1 MLGDSTTTMETPA
14 SMQTKTRV
22 FSVLKLNLKLH
33 INSACKWYFFSH
45 SSDYHTLQFMSLD
58 APVET
63 CSAFLFSL
71 GHRNFRVNPCEK
83 KTPRSMR
90 HTQTSFQPDERKKN
104 KRQGTVGAQVPSPSR
119 NWSGCTC
126 VETKRGKIPPRKLN
140 RATFALTACRNHTR
154 TSRGKKPQSETK
166 ISA

>member
-14 SMQTKTRV
+14 SMQTKTRD

-45 SSDYHTLQFMSLD
+45 SSHYHTLQFMSLD

-71 GHRNFRVNPCEK
+71 GHRNFRVNPTRVK
-83 KTPRSMR
+83 KNPPRSMR
-90 HTQTSFQPDERKKN
+90 HPQTSFQPDERKK
-104 KRQGTVGAQVPSPSR
+104 
-119 NWSGCTC
+119 
-126 VETKRGKIPPRKLN
+126 TKDREL
-140 RATFALTACRNHTR
+140 
-154 TSRGKKPQSETK
+154 
-166 ISA
+166 